1 MGMKVVDLVL
11 PTINPLHFLRGYMR
25 DIVITLIVFGSLP
38 FFFKKPIIGLLMWV
52 WISVMNPHTQ
62 SWGFAATFPFAAI
75 IAATL
80 LAALLVTRE
89 PKNLPVNGLTITFIA
104 FFIWI
109 NVSTLFALQPDL
121 VTEQWIKV
129 LKIMLMI
136 FVTLMVLK
144 NKDHI
149 QAFMWVMVLSVAF
162 YGIKGG
168 IFTITSGGQYRVW
181 GPVGTFIGGNNEIA
195 LALIMVIP
203 LLHYLQ
209 LTTPRK
215 WIRHGL
221 TAAIVLSAFAAIG
234 SYSRGALLAIAAMA
248 FLMWIKSSK
257 KVVLGVL
264 MTMMIPVLIA
274 FMPDQW
280 GDRMDTIT
288 TYQEDAS
295 AMGRINAWIM
305 AYNLAMD
312 RPLVGG
318 GFEIYDLQTFE
329 RYAPIPTDVH
339 AAHSIYFQALGEHGF
354 VGLGLYLL
362 LGFLTWRSC
371 SWILRNTEKKE
382 DLKWAYHFAAM
393 SQVSIIGFAVG
404 GAFLSLLYFDVPY
417 YLMAAIVVTRV
428 IVANEL
434 KAAGAPTS
442 SWRSAPSSTF
452 INRPGVP
459 H

>member
-1 MGMKVVDLVL
+1 
-11 PTINPLHFLRGYMR
+11 MR
-25 DIVITLIVFGSLP
+25 DIVVTLLVFGSLP

-62 SWGFAATFPFAAI
+62 SWGFASSFPFAAI
-75 IAATL
+75 IAAML
-80 LAALLVTRE
+80 LAALLVSKE
-89 PKNLPVNGLTITFIA
+89 PKNLPLTAVTGTFIA

-109 NVSTLFALQPDL
+109 NISTLFALQPDL
-121 VTEQWIKV
+121 VYEQWVKV
-129 LKIMLMI
+129 VKIMLMI
-136 FVTLMVLK
+136 LVTLMVLK
-144 NKDHI
+144 TREHV
-149 QAFMWVMVLSVAF
+149 QAFMWVLVVSLAF
-162 YGIKGG
+162 YGVKGG
-168 IFTITSGGQYRVW
+168 LFTLTSGGHYRVW

-203 LLHYLQ
+203 LMHYLQ
-209 LTTPRK
+209 LITPNK
-215 WIRHGL
+215 WIRHGMTVSIL
-221 TAAIVLSAFAAIG
+221 LCALAAIG

-248 FLMWIKSSK
+248 FFMWLKSSK
-257 KVVLGVL
+257 KLVLGML
-264 MTMMIPVLIA
+264 MVMTIPVLLI

-280 GDRMDTIT
+280 GERMDTIS
-288 TYQEDAS
+288 TYQEDSS

-362 LGFLTWRSC
+362 FGFLCWRSC
-371 SWILRNTEKKE
+371 AWIMRNTAKRE
-382 DLKWAYHFAAM
+382 DLKWAYHLAAM

-417 YLMAAIVVTRV
+417 YLMAAIVTTRI
-428 IVANEL
+428 IVEKEL

-442 SWRSAPSSTF
+442 SWRTEASSQF
-452 INRPGVP
+452 LKRPGSSL
-459 H
+459 

>member
-1 MGMKVVDLVL
+1 
-11 PTINPLHFLRGYMR
+11 MR
-25 DIVITLIVFGSLP
+25 DIIVTLLVFGSLP
-38 FFFKKPIIGLLMWV
+38 LYFKKPIIGLLMWV
-52 WISVMNPHTQ
+52 WISVMNPHTL
-62 SWGFAATFPFAAI
+62 SWGFASSFPFAAI

-80 LAALLVTRE
+80 LAALLVTKE
-89 PKNLPVNGLTITFIA
+89 PKSLPMTGITITFIA
-104 FFIWI
+104 FFFWI

-121 VTEQWIKV
+121 VFTQWVKV
-129 LKIMLMI
+129 LKIMMMI
-136 FVTLMVLK
+136 LVTLMVLK
-144 NKDHI
+144 TKDHV
-149 QAFMWVMVLSVAF
+149 QTFMWVLVLSLAF
-162 YGIKGG
+162 YGVKGG
-168 IFTITSGGQYRVW
+168 LFTITSGGQYRVW
-181 GPVGTFIGGNNEIA
+181 GPVGTFIGGNNEVA
-195 LALIMVIP
+195 LALIMAIP

-209 LTTPRK
+209 LISTNK

-221 TAAIVLSAFAAIG
+221 TASIVLCAFAAIG

-248 FLMWIKSSK
+248 FFLWLKSSK
-257 KVVLGVL
+257 KVVLGML
-264 MTMMIPVLIA
+264 MALTIPVLLI
-274 FMPDQW
+274 FMPDKW
-280 GDRMDTIT
+280 GERMDTIA
-288 TYQEDAS
+288 TYEEDMS

-362 LGFLTWRSC
+362 LGFLMWRSC
-371 SWILRNTEKKE
+371 SWILRNTKKRD
-382 DLKWAYHFAAM
+382 DLKWAHHFAAM

-417 YLMAAIVVTRV
+417 YLMAAIVTTRI
-428 IVANEL
+428 IVEKEL

-442 SWRSAPSSTF
+442 SWRTEASSQFT
-452 INRPGVP
+452 NRPGTLP
-459 H
+459 

>member
-1 MGMKVVDLVL
+1 
-11 PTINPLHFLRGYMR
+11 MR

-62 SWGFAATFPFAAI
+62 SWGFAASFPFAAV

-80 LAALLVTRE
+80 LAALLVSKD
-89 PKNLPVNGLTITFIA
+89 PKNLPLTAVTGTFIA

-109 NVSTLFALQPDL
+109 NITTLFALQPEL
-121 VTEQWIKV
+121 VFTQWVKV

-136 FVTLMVLK
+136 LVTLMVLK
-144 NKDHI
+144 TREHV
-149 QAFMWVMVLSVAF
+149 QAFMWVLVLSLAF
-162 YGIKGG
+162 YGVKGG
-168 IFTITSGGQYRVW
+168 IFTLTSGGQYRVW

-195 LALIMVIP
+195 LALIMAIP
-203 LLHYLQ
+203 LMHYLQ
-209 LTTPRK
+209 LITANK
-215 WIRHGL
+215 WIRHGM
-221 TAAIVLSAFAAIG
+221 TASMLLCAFAALG

-248 FLMWIKSSK
+248 LFLWIKSSK
-257 KVVLGVL
+257 KLVLGVL
-264 MTMMIPVLIA
+264 MTMTIPLLLI

-280 GDRMDTIT
+280 GDRMDTIS
-288 TYQEDAS
+288 TYQEDSS

-362 LGFLTWRSC
+362 LGFLTWRTC
-371 SWILRNTEKKE
+371 SWIRRNTVKSE

-393 SQVSIIGFAVG
+393 SQVSIVGFAVG

-417 YLMAAIVVTRV
+417 YLMAAIVATRI
-428 IVANEL
+428 IVEKEL

-442 SWRSAPSSTF
+442 SWRTAASSDF
-452 INRPGVP
+452 LKRPGISS
-459 H
+459 

>member
-1 MGMKVVDLVL
+1 
-11 PTINPLHFLRGYMR
+11 MR
-25 DIVITLIVFGSLP
+25 DIIITLIVFGSLP

-52 WISVMNPHTQ
+52 WISVMNPHTL
-62 SWGFAATFPFAAI
+62 SWGFASSFPFAAI

-80 LAALLVTRE
+80 LAALLVTKE
-89 PKNLPVNGLTITFIA
+89 PKGLPLTGVTITFIA
-104 FFIWI
+104 FFVWI

-121 VTEQWIKV
+121 VYEQWIKV
-129 LKIMLMI
+129 VKIMVMI
-136 FVTLMVLK
+136 LVTLMVLK
-144 NKDHI
+144 TREHV
-149 QAFMWVMVLSVAF
+149 QTFMWVLVLSLAF
-162 YGIKGG
+162 YGVKGG
-168 IFTITSGGQYRVW
+168 IFTLTSGGQYRVW

-195 LALIMVIP
+195 LALIMAIP
-203 LLHYLQ
+203 LMHYLQ
-209 LTTPRK
+209 LLTTNK

-221 TAAIVLSAFAAIG
+221 TGSILLCALAAIG

-248 FLMWIKSSK
+248 FFMWLKSSK
-257 KVVLGVL
+257 KAVLGIL
-264 MTMMIPVLIA
+264 MILTIPLLVI

-280 GDRMDTIT
+280 GERMDTIG

-312 RPLVGG
+312 RPLTGG

-339 AAHSIYFQALGEHGF
+339 AAHSIYFQALGEHGW

-371 SWILRNTEKKE
+371 SWILRNTAKRD
-382 DLKWAYHFAAM
+382 DLKWAHNFAAM

-417 YLMAAIVVTRV
+417 YLMAAIVVTRI

-442 SWRSAPSSTF
+442 SWRTTPSTSF
-452 INRPGVP
+452 INRPGVTR
-459 H
+459 